1 MFFRTQQEIR
11 RRENQKLEC
20 KLLHEEVDVLV
31 NLEAVQVVCITLRD
45 KCSGS
50 IKMLTLPGV
59 S

>member
-31 NLEAVQVVCITLRD
+31 NLEAVQVVCITLRN
-45 KCSGS
+45 KCF
-50 IKMLTLPGV
+50 KFRDH
-59 S
+59 